1 MNSGE
6 RDCFRAVSPDATD
19 LATDVRGDGVAPGA
33 DVASRRDLLRGAAA
47 LAATPLLNLW
57 NDPAVAATVGYDP
70 SMSVNLS
77 PEELA
82 KYRNPALL
90 KHLFTAKPLVNR
102 ERANEI
108 MDKYGLDALVAT
120 VPNNVYYLSSHDNAF
135 YHTGIEHML
144 FALLPRRAD
153 AAPSLII
160 WGALLYHLDYRPTW
174 MPSVQIFT
182 APAPLE
188 RLAGSGALPS
198 EQRLTGS
205 EPADLMR
212 GDPPAVRYNRN
223 LVRKG
228 ARLSDRDRFQLALA
242 AEFADKPAAS
252 ALHALKRALVAAGV
266 AKGRVGFDDARVIP
280 WMQDVGLADMTGV
293 EAFDIFKEVRMV
305 KSANEIELIR
315 GTAQRCEAALDAA
328 IASLHVGQEIA
339 AVELEYRRK
348 MGALGGNTRW
358 LIINQDGL
366 NSGRIERDKVIK
378 IDSVGDY
385 LGYVGDIG
393 RSIVVGNPTDET
405 AGRNEANAKAL
416 ATAYRA
422 IRPGMPFEE
431 IAKLTGDVMKQEGYN
446 GFAAPHNVG
455 MDHTDQPNS
464 LANPRR
470 KPEPLKFAEGSVFT
484 IDVPYLEIG
493 YGSSHVEDMM
503 VCTKNGAVPLSSGD
517 VSLRVRKA

>member
-1 MNSGE
+1 MARNDK
-6 RDCFRAVSPDATD
+6 DCVRPGPGRLVQAT
-19 LATDVRGDGVAPGA
+19 AARG
-33 DVASRRDLLRGAAA
+33 SRRDLLLGASA
-47 LAATPLLNLW
+47 LAATPLVSLW

-77 PEELA
+77 PGELA

-90 KHLFTAKPLVNR
+90 QHLQSAQPLVNR

-120 VPNNVYYLSSHDNAF
+120 LPKNVYYLSSHDNAF

-153 AAPSLII
+153 APPALII

-188 RLAGSGALPS
+188 RLAGSSSLPS
-198 EQRLTGS
+198 EQRLTGH
-205 EPADLMR
+205 EPVDLMK

-228 ARLSDRDRFQLALA
+228 AKLSERDRFQLALA
-242 AEFADKPAAS
+242 AEFADRPAAS
-252 ALHALKRALVAAGV
+252 ALHALKRSIVAAGV
-266 AKGRVGFDDARVIP
+266 ARGRIGFDDARVLP
-280 WMQDVGLADMTGV
+280 WLNDVGLPGVTGV
-293 EAFDIFKEVRMV
+293 DAFDIFKEVRMV
-305 KSANEIELIR
+305 KSANEIALLRETSR
-315 GTAQRCEAALDAA
+315 RCEVALDAA

-348 MGALGGNTRW
+348 MGEQGGNTRW

-416 ATAYRA
+416 GTAYRA
-422 IRPGMPFEE
+422 IRPGMAFEE
-431 IAKLTGDVMKQEGYN
+431 VAKITADVMKQEGYN
-446 GFAAPHNVG
+446 GFAAAHNVG

-470 KPEPLKFAEGSVFT
+470 KPEPLKFAAGTVFT

-503 VCTKNGAVPLSSGD
+503 VCTAAGAVPLSSGN
-517 VSLRVRKA
+517 VKLRVRPA